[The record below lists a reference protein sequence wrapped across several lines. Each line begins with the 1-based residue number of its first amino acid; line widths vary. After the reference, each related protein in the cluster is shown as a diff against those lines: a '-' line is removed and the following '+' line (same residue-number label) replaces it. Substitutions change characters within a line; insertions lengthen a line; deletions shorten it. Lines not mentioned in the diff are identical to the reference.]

1 MFNSFKVI
9 PMKKT
14 TISLEVHL
22 WYVQD
27 LKVPYN
33 LLKAIFSYTN
43 PSELRTDFNEL
54 MCYVNSLTICM
65 SRTPAKSLEVYSFL
79 RSIIRVSYKM
89 YCKPKK
95 YHVQLPL
102 TPLDKTSFHLFIG
115 NLLYN
120 EYLDPYLTFKNVFE
134 KQSYKKLE
142 SDLYQIIQYA
152 IGSFSDNLPPKSV
165 STTFININKLLDA
178 CWLIHKRGYLR
189 DSKELLS
196 TTK

>member
-1 MFNSFKVI
+1 
-9 PMKKT
+9 MKKA
-14 TISLEVHL
+14 TISLEAHL

-27 LKVPYN
+27 LKTPYS
-33 LLKAIFSYTN
+33 LLKAVFCYTN

-54 MCYVNSLTICM
+54 MCYVNSSTICM
-65 SRTPAKSLEVYSFL
+65 SRTPAKYLEVYSFL

-102 TPLDKTSFHLFIG
+102 TPLNNTNFHLFTG
-115 NLLYN
+115 NLLYD

-142 SDLYQIIQYA
+142 SDLYQIVQYA
-152 IGSFSDNLPPKSV
+152 IGSFCDTPPPKSV
-165 STTFININKLLDA
+165 STTFIKINKLLDA

-189 DSKELLS
+189 NSKELLS
-196 TTK
+196 TAK